1 MAEFLQNTPI
11 SLNMVLMLMQNMKMI
26 VFWWQYIESIE

>member
-1 MAEFLQNTPI
+1 MAEFLQNTAI